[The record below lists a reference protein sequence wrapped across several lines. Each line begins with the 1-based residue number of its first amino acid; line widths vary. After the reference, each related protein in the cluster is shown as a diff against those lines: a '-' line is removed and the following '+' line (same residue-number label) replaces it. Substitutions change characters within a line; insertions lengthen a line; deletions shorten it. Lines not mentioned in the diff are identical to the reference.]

1 MEHQHEEQIEEVCAT
16 ETNVVNTIGSP
27 LPLSSPLKP
36 GHQGSFGSEM
46 GSIVGD
52 NEQFPDA
59 EEGSQGAYGEEL
71 PGAPQGQLFAD
82 GEQDNPLADGEQY
95 NPFANGEQHDD
106 LHNHQLTVVK
116 RCDQLAVGFHESS
129 STSLLISQAGSSD
142 KHKVANTIL
151 CWVPADAH
159 GPNSQS
165 QHKVI
170 FAQTDGKKD
179 AGITVTRANA
189 CRSFASCEGCSR
201 KNCMFFHYAPGDIVD
216 DYAGRNPKLMRK
228 LEAGV
233 RHDTKHGKLFSWST
247 GDLAQLKEQN
257 LQYAA
262 KVRQQKIQEMRA
274 ARKLKAQA
282 QMAYDLIN
290 APIGED
296 ELAEEGDKVPM
307 LSKKRKKKRKDAKK
321 SKKKKKKP
329 LEEQP
334 QPELTREQLLAHIA
348 DLQARAD
355 GSQ

>member
-1 MEHQHEEQIEEVCAT
+1 LI
-16 ETNVVNTIGSP
+16 IS
-27 LPLSSPLKP
+27 
-36 GHQGSFGSEM
+36 
-46 GSIVGD
+46 
-52 NEQFPDA
+52 
-59 EEGSQGAYGEEL
+59 GA
-71 PGAPQGQLFAD
+71 QS
-82 GEQDNPLADGEQY
+82 N
-95 NPFANGEQHDD
+95 
-106 LHNHQLTVVK
+106 
-116 RCDQLAVGFHESS
+116 
-129 STSLLISQAGSSD
+129 D
-142 KHKVANTIL
+142 KHKVANSIL

-179 AGITVTRANA
+179 AGIAVTRANA
-189 CRSFASCEGCSR
+189 CRSFASCKGCSR

-233 RHDTKHGKLFSWST
+233 RYDTKHGKLFSWST

-257 LQYAA
+257 LQYAG

-274 ARKLKAQA
+274 ARKIKAQA
-282 QMAYDLIN
+282 QMTYDLIN

-334 QPELTREQLLAHIA
+334 QPELTREQLLAQIA

>member
-1 MEHQHEEQIEEVCAT
+1 MEHQHEDQTEEVCAA
-16 ETNVVNTIGSP
+16 ETSVVNTIGSP

-59 EEGSQGAYGEEL
+59 EEGFQGAYGEEL
-71 PGAPQGQLFAD
+71 PGAEQGQLFAD
-82 GEQDNPLADGEQY
+82 GEQDNPFADGEQD
-95 NPFANGEQHDD
+95 ND
-106 LHNHQLTVVK
+106 LHSHQLTVVK
-116 RCDQLAVGFHESS
+116 RCDQPAGGFNESG
-129 STSLLISQAGSSD
+129 STSLVISGARSND
-142 KHKVANTIL
+142 KHKVANSIL

-179 AGITVTRANA
+179 AGIAVTRANA
-189 CRSFASCEGCSR
+189 CRSFASCKGCSR

-216 DYAGRNPKLMRK
+216 DYAGRNPKLMRR

-233 RHDTKHGKLFSWST
+233 RFDIKHGKLFSWNT
-247 GDLAQLKEQN
+247 GDLAHLKEQN

-262 KVRQQKIQEMRA
+262 EVRQQRIQEMRA
-274 ARKLKAQA
+274 ARKIEAQA
-282 QMAYDLIN
+282 QMTYAIIN

-296 ELAEEGDKVPM
+296 ELAEEDDKVP
-307 LSKKRKKKRKDAKK
+307 LPSKKRKKKRKDAKK
-321 SKKKKKKP
+321 SKKKKKP

-334 QPELTREQLLAHIA
+334 QPELTREQLLAQIA